1 MPNILIREP
10 AASSVGRRSFSSPG
24 KYCDERAKQMQLWS
38 EAADMSACA
47 RSSARVV
54 ARCESMCKCAARAGR
69 SQAMYTVPS
78 ARCGHQLRHEHHRG
92 WRWLSP
98 AEQRQSIRGEHEG
111 SGSAVLAPTSQRGLL
126 GAWDGGR
133 ARHAPPMAP
142 NHRTTLRPSSRG
154 SEARAAIT
162 RYKVGLTTLN
172 RG

>member
-1 MPNILIREP
+1 MPNILIRERS
-10 AASSVGRRSFSSPG
+10 ASSVWRRSFSSPG
-24 KYCDERAKQMQLWS
+24 KYCNERAKQMQLWS

-98 AEQRQSIRGEHEG
+98 AEQRQSICGEHEG
-111 SGSAVLAPTSQRGLL
+111 VGIDRQYSHRPLSAACWVPGTVAARGTHRRWLRTIEQRSV
-126 GAWDGGR
+126 R
-133 ARHAPPMAP
+133 RH
-142 NHRTTLRPSSRG
+142 G

-162 RYKVGLTTLN
+162 RYKVGLTTLT
-172 RG
+172 

>member
-1 MPNILIREP
+1 MIRER

-24 KYCDERAKQMQLWS
+24 KYCDERAKQTQLWS

-78 ARCGHQLRHEHHRG
+78 ARCGHQLRHDRHRG

-133 ARHAPPMAP
+133 ARGT
-142 NHRTTLRPSSRG
+142 HRRWLRTIEQRSVRRHG
-154 SEARAAIT
+154 SEARAAINGIT
-162 RYKVGLTTLN
+162 RYKVGLTLPP
-172 RG
+172 